1 MSAVGFAT
9 SSRRSE
15 FNPNEAVRTRS
26 SSSPP
31 PRSPSRSASA
41 TCSVFGL
48 ALAPPL
54 LPAAAFELLGMSNGS
69 APIISCPHFGLA
81 GAPAPEALETALETG
96 ACMVTPSALSPACM
110 SPSEMAVAH

>member
-15 FNPNEAVRTRS
+15 FNPNEAVRTKS

-41 TCSVFGL
+41 ICSVFGL
-48 ALAPPL
+48 ALAPFP

-69 APIISCPHFGLA
+69 GAAPIISGPHFGLA
-81 GAPAPEALETALETG
+81 GAPETG
-96 ACMVTPSALSPACM
+96 ACMVAPSPLSPACM